1 MERDLKWYKNLKRG
15 DIYYDVYNTTI
26 RKMTYIGYYIDE
38 REVVWIVDTN
48 GICKLTDDMFP
59 ESEYHEMIK
68 KMRNDYQTK
77 LGNEIK
83 VLQHKLELAEQKLQ
97 NSSDY
102 NKFMEKVQT
111 LDFGT
116 EQPFASIPEFA
127 MELAAN
133 GIETNLK

>member
-1 MERDLKWYKNLKRG
+1 MERDLQWYKHAKRG
-15 DIYYDVYNTTI
+15 DTYYDVSNTTV
-26 RKMTYIGYYIDE
+26 RKMTYIGYYIDD
-38 REVVWIVDTN
+38 RNVTWIVHAN

-83 VLQHKLELAEQKLQ
+83 VLQRKLELAEQKLQ
-97 NSSDY
+97 NSGDY
-102 NKFMEKVQT
+102 DKFMEKVQT

>member
-1 MERDLKWYKNLKRG
+1 MERDLNWYKTAKRG
-15 DIYYDVYNTTI
+15 DTYYDVSNLTI
-26 RKMTYIGYYIDE
+26 RQMTYIGYYIDE
-38 REVVWIVDTN
+38 RMVTWIVSAT
-48 GICKLTDDMFP
+48 GISRLTDDMFS